1 MDDDSKA
8 IQQIEFVGQIK
19 RINENNDDGIEFMVV
34 STILEKIIIRFIK
47 DDKAIVKLTNAQLN
61 KLKSSAK
68 NKTRT
73 TLRITK

>member
-1 MDDDSKA
+1 
-8 IQQIEFVGQIK
+8 
-19 RINENNDDGIEFMVV
+19 MVI
-34 STILEKIIIRFIK
+34 STILEKIIICFIK
-47 DDKAIVKLTNAQLN
+47 DDKAIVKLTNVQLN